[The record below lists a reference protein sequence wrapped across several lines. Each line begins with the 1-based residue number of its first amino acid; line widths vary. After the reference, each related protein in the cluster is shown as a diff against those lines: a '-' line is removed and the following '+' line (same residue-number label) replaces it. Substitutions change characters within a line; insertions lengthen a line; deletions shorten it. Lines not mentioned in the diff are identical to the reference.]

1 MASSISYSVLVLFL
15 LLSPSFILSV
25 PIGDSFLRC
34 LKRNSK
40 LQIPFSSTFFTP
52 NNSSFPSILNSTAQN
67 LRYLLPS
74 VPKPEFIFTPLKET
88 HIQAAV
94 ICSKQL
100 GIHLRVRSGG
110 HDYEGLSY
118 ATEIDNPF
126 FVIDLSRLRSVDVN
140 IDDNS
145 AWVQTGATIGEVYY
159 RIAEKSQTHGF
170 PAGLYT
176 SLGVGGHITG
186 GAYGGMMRK
195 YGLGADNVIDAHII
209 DVNGRLLDRQAMGED
224 LFWAIR
230 GGAGGS
236 FGIIVS
242 WKLQLVQVPS
252 TVTVFTVTRTL
263 EQNGTKI
270 LHRWT
275 EVADK
280 LDEDLFIR
288 VIITPSNVGNPV
300 ARTVST
306 SYQGLFLGDVNR
318 LLNVTE
324 NSFPEL
330 GLTRNDSTEMS
341 WLKSVLYTA
350 GYPTNT
356 APEVLLQHKSLFK
369 NYFKAKSDFVK
380 EPISEAALEGLWK
393 IFLEDETPLMI
404 WNPFG
409 GKLSEISES
418 EIPFPNRKGILFM
431 IQYASNWQD
440 GQKSEAKHIDWIR
453 KLYNYMEPL
462 VEKNPRTAYVNY
474 RDLDLGINTKNNFS
488 VTEAS
493 VWGLFLGDVNRLLN
507 VTENSFPELG
517 LTRNDSTEMSWLKSV
532 LYTAGYPTNTAPEVL
547 LQHKSLFKNYFK
559 AKSDF
564 VKEPISEAALEGL
577 WKIFLEDETPLMI
590 WNPFGGK
597 LSEISESE
605 IPFPNRKGIL
615 FMIQYASNWQDG
627 QKSEAKHIDW
637 IRKLYNYMEPLVGN
651 NPRTAYV
658 NYRDLD
664 LGINTKN
671 NFSVTEAS
679 VWGIKYFKN
688 NFNRLVQVKTKVDPD
703 NFFRH
708 EQSIPPLPVS

>member
-1 MASSISYSVLVLFL
+1 MIYLV
-15 LLSPSFILSV
+15 
-25 PIGDSFLRC
+25 
-34 LKRNSK
+34 N
-40 LQIPFSSTFFTP
+40 
-52 NNSSFPSILNSTAQN
+52 SILQHSLICNIVQQLTIKLTFSQN

-462 VEKNPRTAYVNY
+462 V
-474 RDLDLGINTKNNFS
+474 
-488 VTEAS
+488 
-493 VWGLFLGDVNRLLN
+493 
-507 VTENSFPELG
+507 
-517 LTRNDSTEMSWLKSV
+517 
-532 LYTAGYPTNTAPEVL
+532 
-547 LQHKSLFKNYFK
+547 
-559 AKSDF
+559 
-564 VKEPISEAALEGL
+564 
-577 WKIFLEDETPLMI
+577 
-590 WNPFGGK
+590 
-597 LSEISESE
+597 
-605 IPFPNRKGIL
+605 
-615 FMIQYASNWQDG
+615 
-627 QKSEAKHIDW
+627 
-637 IRKLYNYMEPLVGN
+637 GN